1 MRSGIV
7 DVLMGSVVRG
17 YFLVGSPVEKQQ
29 REPGQVSSAPVFTL
43 FWTNGF
49 ITHFLLLLWEA
60 EEQKGSLEFFV
71 DLVPLQTHIWKV
83 TTSIIL
89 VFLGVEF

>member
-1 MRSGIV
+1 M
-7 DVLMGSVVRG
+7 
-17 YFLVGSPVEKQQ
+17 
-29 REPGQVSSAPVFTL
+29 
-43 FWTNGF
+43 
-49 ITHFLLLLWEA
+49 LLLWEA

-89 VFLGVEF
+89 IFHGLEFWDLGYVLLTELYFLINITVYKEVVSKAGCPTPAYVMAASYYGNLFHVSGE